1 MSRLSAI
8 IYVGQRRSL
17 ISGVALVILGA
28 TLVSSGNAQEAD
40 KPPVSAVSSEIEKYC
55 SNIADAARDQRYA
68 LQREELQKLQD
79 DVEERILE
87 LERRTVEYQDWL
99 DRRNTFLKKAEAGLV
114 DIYKNMK
121 ADSAASQ
128 LELVNVNVAAAII
141 MKLSARQSSLVLS
154 EMAPEKAAEIT
165 GIISNATDPNTSKDP
180 S

>member
-1 MSRLSAI
+1 MNRLRAI
-8 IYVGQRRSL
+8 IKIDLRRSL
-17 ISGVALVILGA
+17 VSGVALVMLGSA
-28 TLVSSGNAQEAD
+28 LVSSGNAQETE
-40 KPPVSAVSSEIEKYC
+40 KSPISSVSSEIEKYC

-99 DRRNTFLKKAEAGLV
+99 DRRNMFLKKAEAGLV

-154 EMAPEKAAEIT
+154 EMTPDKAAQIT